1 MLDQM
6 LAPDDLFA
14 VMTPHMSPSDLAFAR
29 KTETI
34 EGYLRRYWTW
44 GQRDRLMPED
54 PIERRYVECYPGP
67 AGLIISDWRRR

>member
-1 MLDQM
+1 MQRSLVSMLDQM

-54 PIERRYVECYPGP
+54 PIERR
-67 AGLIISDWRRR
+67 